1 VILRL
6 PEVQKRVGLRK
17 SAIYSGLKDGSFPKP
32 IKLGTGPHC
41 AVGWLEPE
49 INSWLKARIAERDGC
64 RKAAA

>member
-1 VILRL
+1 
-6 PEVQKRVGLRK
+6 LRK